1 MLIGKLLSSIITPVK
16 RVRADGSKKM
26 TLPIR
31 RADVFEMSEELK
43 NQKQAYGILSR
54 NDKFSI
60 DSFRSLSEE
69 ENLLLRNVADI
80 DTKTAVNA
88 TVDLGVKFKSF
99 LDDKYGENG
108 YVFVSIGTSPSGIA
122 RVMEF
127 SGVETKY
134 LPVTDL
140 TRVSSEEDI
149 DKHDDKY
156 PTYIQFIKQQGLS
169 KEEID
174 NSGKKY
180 LFYDYTFTG
189 KSLAIFEVLMKNKFG
204 IDSENIE
211 YHSLNKDLMVAG
223 NTIPNFHKNANYY
236 IEEYLKDSSMAM
248 YGGVPHLRLDE
259 MDKVFTKKQS
269 YGNTPNLFNFLM
281 MHILDKS
288 NLLKENPKNKN
299 SI

>member
-156 PTYIQFIKQQGLS
+156 PTYIQFLKQQGLS

-174 NSGKKY
+174 NSGKIY

-269 YGNTPNLFNFLM
+269 YGNAPNLFNFLM
-281 MHILDKS
+281 IHILSKS
-288 NLLKENPKNKN
+288 DCLKQNPKNKN

>member
-31 RADVFEMSEELK
+31 RADVFEMSEDLK

-156 PTYIQFIKQQGLS
+156 PTYIQFLKQQGLS

-204 IDSENIE
+204 LDSENIE

-269 YGNTPNLFNFLM
+269 YGNAPNLFNFLM
-281 MHILDKS
+281 IHILSKS
-288 NLLKENPKNKN
+288 DCLKQNPKNKN

>member
-31 RADVFEMSEELK
+31 RADVFEMSEDLK

-156 PTYIQFIKQQGLS
+156 PTYIQFLKQQGLS

-204 IDSENIE
+204 LDSENIE

-269 YGNTPNLFNFLM
+269 YGNAPNLFNFLM

>member
-156 PTYIQFIKQQGLS
+156 PTYIQFLKQQGLS

-174 NSGKKY
+174 NSGKIY

-269 YGNTPNLFNFLM
+269 YGNAPNLFNFLM

>member
-156 PTYIQFIKQQGLS
+156 PTYIQFLKQQGLS

-204 IDSENIE
+204 LDSENIE

-269 YGNTPNLFNFLM
+269 YGNAPNLFNFLM

>member
-156 PTYIQFIKQQGLS
+156 PTYIQFLKQQGLS

-223 NTIPNFHKNANYY
+223 NAIPNFHKNANYY

-269 YGNTPNLFNFLM
+269 YGNAPNLFNFLM

>member
-156 PTYIQFIKQQGLS
+156 PTYIQFLKQQGLS

-204 IDSENIE
+204 LDSENIE

-269 YGNTPNLFNFLM
+269 YGNAHNLFNFLM

>member
-156 PTYIQFIKQQGLS
+156 PTYIQFLKQQGLS

-269 YGNTPNLFNFLM
+269 YGNAPNLFNFLM